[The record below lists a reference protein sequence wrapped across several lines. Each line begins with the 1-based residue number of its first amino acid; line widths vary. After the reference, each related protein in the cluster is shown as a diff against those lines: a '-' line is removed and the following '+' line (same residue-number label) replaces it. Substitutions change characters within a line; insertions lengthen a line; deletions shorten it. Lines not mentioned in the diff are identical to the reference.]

1 MGHDHIHLR
10 ESYPAAIVLEFPG
23 SCRGGT
29 GCISRRKFEG
39 AKWCIVDGPPP
50 ENVEMVAKF
59 SLSSALPLVM
69 NAGTMRGRVAAINNR
84 LMENFFILEILFTFV
99 FLEKKGKEVRT
110 YGKRR

>member
-1 MGHDHIHLR
+1 M
-10 ESYPAAIVLEFPG
+10 
-23 SCRGGT
+23 
-29 GCISRRKFEG
+29 
-39 AKWCIVDGPPP
+39 DGPPP

-99 FLEKKGKEVRT
+99 FFGKKGKEVRT